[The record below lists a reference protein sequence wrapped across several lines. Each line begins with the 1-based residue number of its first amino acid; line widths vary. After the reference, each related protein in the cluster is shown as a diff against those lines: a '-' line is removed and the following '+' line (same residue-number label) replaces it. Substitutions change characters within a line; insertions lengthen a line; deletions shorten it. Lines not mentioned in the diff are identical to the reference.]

1 MSIFK
6 TAIKIIFLIT
16 LCIPIVYIQY
26 YMLKDTVKGVMK
38 PREKKPVTMIYNRTE
53 KYRKKYLE
61 AAK

>member
-26 YMLKDTVKGVMK
+26 YMLKDTVKSVMK